1 MTGKRP
7 VWSEYTFPA
16 FATVENT
23 RWVYVLMVYIVIV
36 TCVDLVFFLAWFK
49 CTCTVATELGKYLLT
64 SFDVNPGHDWNIH
77 CLLPL
82 SMLMEQGLN
91 LHHVVTV
98 LVLGVMKFDVH
109 YYFILFVSALVITLV
124 VQRVVFYIIH
134 CFYIVFPG
142 WLFCPCIWFSLLVIW
157 T

>member
-1 MTGKRP
+1 MTCL
-7 VWSEYTFPA
+7 V
-16 FATVENT
+16 
-23 RWVYVLMVYIVIV
+23 WVYFYFIHHCCKDNTSLWVAGIHCDWYLCLYLTFI
-36 TCVDLVFFLAWFK
+36 DLFK
-49 CTCTVATELGKYLLT
+49 GPFTVATELGKYLLT

-91 LHHVVTV
+91 LHHVGTV
-98 LVLGVMKFDVH
+98 SVLGVMKFDVN